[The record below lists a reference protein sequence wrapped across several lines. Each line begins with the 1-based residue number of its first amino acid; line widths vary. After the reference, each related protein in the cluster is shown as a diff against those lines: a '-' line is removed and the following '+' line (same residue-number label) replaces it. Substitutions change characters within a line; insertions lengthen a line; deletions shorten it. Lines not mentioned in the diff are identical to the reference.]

1 MEDQMIFWLVMYI
14 SAGTSAA
21 MLHVGNYRKMDDCLA
36 AAHRVQY
43 PTSPPI
49 VPQYACIQAN
59 DAGAQPPPG

>member
-1 MEDQMIFWLVMYI
+1 MIYWLVMYI
-14 SAGTSAA
+14 SAATSAS
-21 MLHVGNYRKMDDCLA
+21 MLHVGNYRNMDDCLA

-43 PTSPPI
+43 PTAPSN